1 MKELSLLMFF
11 IALIFGLTVFVSSLF
26 RSKNPDDSA
35 FYIPS
40 RGLFN
45 IIWGSI
51 FYIGYGMLMFPQPLI
66 TFTLGLI
73 NGALIFYALFLVR
86 VKNFLLKPQRKGAAF
101 ICRYLQKQLDR
112 CRENDSDNQPY
123 SYRKALKILGLP
135 AYTTAESEDIAVR
148 LQILHELEQS
158 GKLPHPYLPELVSK
172 TQQAVK

>member
-73 NGALIFYALFLVR
+73 NGVLIFYALCQKFSAET
-86 VKNFLLKPQRKGAAF
+86 AAQGRRF
-101 ICRYLQKQLDR
+101 YL
-112 CRENDSDNQPY
+112 P
-123 SYRKALKILGLP
+123 LP
-135 AYTTAESEDIAVR
+135 AKTA
-148 LQILHELEQS
+148 
-158 GKLPHPYLPELVSK
+158 
-172 TQQAVK
+172 

>member
-73 NGALIFYALFLVR
+73 NGVPVSRPCQKFSAETAAQGRRFYL
-86 VKNFLLKPQRKGAAF
+86 P
-101 ICRYLQKQLDR
+101 
-112 CRENDSDNQPY
+112 
-123 SYRKALKILGLP
+123 LP
-135 AYTTAESEDIAVR
+135 AKTA
-148 LQILHELEQS
+148 
-158 GKLPHPYLPELVSK
+158 
-172 TQQAVK
+172 